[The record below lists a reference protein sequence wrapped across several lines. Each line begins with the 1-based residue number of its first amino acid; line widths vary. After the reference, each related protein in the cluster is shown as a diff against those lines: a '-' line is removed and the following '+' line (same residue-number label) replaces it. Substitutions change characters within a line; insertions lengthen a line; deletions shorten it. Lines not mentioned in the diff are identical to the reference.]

1 MWATSVEHTSTVL
14 QPQQQQLRHEVST
27 SVSHYI
33 HLSSIITHWY
43 VFFHRV
49 RLLCPRRVFKQL
61 CHPCLFLNIRRYL
74 SLISSSLFPTSH
86 VSLVDL
92 VSGFNSDSPPWSM
105 DCFNVEWFCS
115 NFIPGFPKPAA
126 DYWKCTYIFSTIVA
140 SRFGFSPAVWTKSS
154 SAADPSTTG

>member
-27 SVSHYI
+27 SVYQHI
-33 HLSSIITHWY
+33 HLSFIIMHWY

-49 RLLCPRRVFKQL
+49 RWLFPRRVFNQL
-61 CHPCLFLNIRRYL
+61 CHLCLFFNTRRYL

-92 VSGFNSDSPPWSM
+92 ISGFNNALFSWNT
-105 DCFNVEWFCS
+105 DCFNVEWFCT
-115 NFIPGFPKPAA
+115 FIPKFPKPAA
-126 DYWKCTYIFSTIVA
+126 DFWKCTYIFSTIVA